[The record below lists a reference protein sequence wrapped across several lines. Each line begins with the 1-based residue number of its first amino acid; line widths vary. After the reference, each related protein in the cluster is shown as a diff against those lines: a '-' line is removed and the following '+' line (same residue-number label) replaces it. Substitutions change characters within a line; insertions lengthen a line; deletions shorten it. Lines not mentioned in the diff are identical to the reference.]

1 MKREMQMHKPKLV
14 PTERCCVEMACEAQ
28 LGWEAAAYLALEAM
42 QDGRF
47 RARRPSTLPRSRR

>member
-1 MKREMQMHKPKLV
+1 MHKPKLV